1 MIVLTII
8 RAGFRKNRAG
18 KPRRE
23 NQAGKTGPV
32 SGKTA
37 PGKSGRKTGPVSGK
51 TAPGEPRREKHA
63 GKTRPV
69 WCGNQGD
76 QHTLPIH

>member
-1 MIVLTII
+1 VIVLPII

-32 SGKTA
+32 
-37 PGKSGRKTGPVSGK
+37 
-51 TAPGEPRREKHA
+51 
-63 GKTRPV
+63 
-69 WCGNQGD
+69 WCGNQGVL
-76 QHTLPIH
+76 HTLPIH

>member
-1 MIVLTII
+1 MIVLPII
-8 RAGFRKNRAG
+8 RAGLRKNRAG

-37 PGKSGRKTGPVSGK
+37 PG
-51 TAPGEPRREKHA
+51 EPRREKHA
-63 GKTRPV
+63 GKTGPV
-69 WCGNQGD
+69 WCGNQGVL
-76 QHTLPIH
+76 HTLPIH

>member
-1 MIVLTII
+1 MIVLPII

-23 NQAGKTGPV
+23 NQAGK
-32 SGKTA
+32 
-37 PGKSGRKTGPVSGK
+37 PGRSPEK
-51 TAPGEPRREKHA
+51 PRREKHA
-63 GKTRPV
+63 GKTGPV